1 MNPRQDR
8 SSKSALR
15 HASKRLEKLNDEFKE
30 ITGSPTQLD
39 RESSMERAFTVLKLM
54 RGIVR
59 NTNYTKTV
67 RRKWQT
73 EINLKEAKLLQLKQ
87 LALERQPMQIHEL
100 LNQLEGLITDAKDG
114 NASPQAVRSHVSKT
128 NSFLVHTYPS
138 VHKTNGQ
145 QALNETA
152 RGFRLWL
159 QQHKKSRV
167 VD

>member
-1 MNPRQDR
+1 
-8 SSKSALR
+8 
-15 HASKRLEKLNDEFKE
+15 
-30 ITGSPTQLD
+30 
-39 RESSMERAFTVLKLM
+39 M

-100 LNQLEGLITDAKDG
+100 LNQLEGLISDAKDG

-159 QQHKKSRV
+159 QQHKQSRV

>member
-1 MNPRQDR
+1 
-8 SSKSALR
+8 
-15 HASKRLEKLNDEFKE
+15 LNDEFKE

-138 VHKTNGQ
+138 VHKTNAQ